1 MKMSKKQQY
10 RSFSKRLTRRIM
22 LALTLALLLVAACFN
37 WLEADVFTHYY
48 KVYCKILLDVK
59 NETVRKA
66 LYGVEVAVMNST
78 DDLEERLQSPA
89 TVFNALRD
97 ELERNQQIVGFF
109 ACFEPD
115 YYPSQGRSFQPYAF
129 WRDGRIDTMQI
140 AKEGNDYLEDDWYGR
155 ALAAD
160 SGYWSEPY
168 MDDAGSGA
176 PMCTYSVPIHD
187 STGRKVGVFGAD
199 ISLDWLYG
207 QLRAIDKEYSFFKGF
222 IKNTKK
228 IDTLSIFSSSI
239 IIDSVGT
246 YIVHPDKKRILEDN
260 FYEELRQQKDTASL
274 QLLKDMKARKSG
286 TGKATIDKLTHYV
299 FYAPHEQ
306 TGWMMAITVPRLI
319 IMLPI
324 VMRCFVL
331 SFIFFIALIA
341 VYLICR
347 STIRRSTRPLQTLT
361 KSADEVAKGN
371 FNAPLPDIKH
381 NDEIRLLRDSFGN
394 MQQSLSQY
402 IEELKTTTAQKSAIE
417 SELAI
422 ARNIQMS
429 ILPNAEFSSLN
440 SKIELY
446 ASMNPAKEVGG
457 DLYDYFVRDNR
468 LYFCIGDVAGKGVP
482 AALVMTTVCGAF
494 RLLAES
500 ESEPLR
506 IVTRM
511 NDMMTRDTRMTI
523 FVTFFAGV
531 LDLDSGRLC
540 YCNAGHKEPVMIPQF
555 SLLKTKQR
563 NLPVGAMSDWVFT
576 QQETTL
582 APDTTLCLYTDGLD
596 EAGNA
601 RCQMFGNERIK
612 EVLQTLSPEPRT
624 LIKQRTQA
632 VADFVG
638 DTEQSDDLTMLAL
651 HYAGHSH
658 SIVAGGLEEI
668 S

>member
-1 MKMSKKQQY
+1 MSKKQRF

-22 LALTLALLLVAACFN
+22 LALTLALIVVAACFN

-89 TVFNALRD
+89 TIFSALRD
-97 ELERNQQIVGFF
+97 ELQRNPQIVGFF

-168 MDDAGSGA
+168 MDDAGSGT

-187 STGRKVGVFGAD
+187 RTGRKVGVFGAD
-199 ISLDWLYG
+199 ISLDWLHEK
-207 QLRAIDKEYSFFKGF
+207 LRAIDKEYNFFKGF
-222 IKNTKK
+222 ITSRKN

-274 QLLKDMKARKSG
+274 QLLKNMKARKSG
-286 TGKATIDKLTHYV
+286 TGKATIDRLTHYV

-306 TGWMMAITVPRLI
+306 TGWMMAITVPKLI
-319 IMLPI
+319 IMLPV

-331 SFIFFIALIA
+331 SFIFFLALIA

-347 STIRRSTRPLQTLT
+347 LTIRNSTRPLHKLA

-417 SELAI
+417 SELSI
-422 ARNIQMS
+422 ARNIQMK
-429 ILPNAEFSSLN
+429 ILPSPHYPSPVTQHPSPITLH
-440 SKIELY
+440 
-446 ASMNPAKEVGG
+446 ASMTPAKEVGG

-500 ESEPLR
+500 ESEPQR
-506 IVTRM
+506 IVSRM
-511 NDMMTRDTRMTI
+511 NDMMTRDASITL

-531 LDLDSGRLC
+531 LDLGTGQLS
-540 YCNAGHKEPVMIPQF
+540 YCNAGHKAPVVIPQF
-555 SLLKTKQR
+555 TLLTPKQR
-563 NLPVGAMSDWVFT
+563 NLPVGAMPDWTFT
-576 QQETTL
+576 QQQTTL
-582 APDTTLCLYTDGLD
+582 APGTTLFLYTDGLD
-596 EAGNA
+596 EAENA
-601 RCQMFGNERIK
+601 QRQMFGKERIL
-612 EVLQTLSPEPRT
+612 EVLQSTSPEPQA
-624 LIKQRTQA
+624 LISQMTQA
-632 VADFVG
+632 VARFVG

-651 HYAGHSH
+651 QY
-658 SIVAGGLEEI
+658 V
-668 S
+668 

>member
-1 MKMSKKQQY
+1 MKQRY

-22 LALTLALLLVAACFN
+22 LALTLALIAVAACFN
-37 WLEADVFTHYY
+37 WLEADTFTHYY

-78 DDLEERLQSPA
+78 DELEERLQNPA
-89 TVFNALRD
+89 TVFSALRD
-97 ELERNQQIVGFF
+97 ELQRNPQIVGFF
-109 ACFEPD
+109 ACFEPN

-140 AKEGNDYLEDDWYGR
+140 ARKGNDYLEDDWYQR
-155 ALAAD
+155 AFAVD

-168 MDDAGSGA
+168 IDDAGSGA
-176 PMCTYSVPIHD
+176 LMCTYSVPIHD
-187 STGRKVGVFGAD
+187 HTGRKVGVFGAD

-207 QLRAIDKEYSFFKGF
+207 QLSAIDKEYSYFKGF
-222 IKNTKK
+222 IKNTKR
-228 IDTLSIFSSSI
+228 IDTLSVFSSSI

-246 YIVHPDKKRILEDN
+246 YIVHPDKKRILKDN
-260 FYEELRQQKDTASL
+260 FYEELRQQKDTANL

-306 TGWMMAITVPRLI
+306 TGWTMAITVPRLV
-319 IMLPI
+319 IMLP
-324 VMRCFVL
+324 VAMRCFL
-331 SFIFFIALIA
+331 LTFIFFLALIA
-341 VYLICR
+341 VYFICR
-347 STIRRSTRPLQTLT
+347 STIRSSTHPLHKLA

-394 MQQSLSQY
+394 MQQSLGQY
-402 IEELKTTTAQKSAIE
+402 IDELKTATAQKSAIE

-429 ILPNAEFSSLN
+429 ILPNTKASSL
-440 SKIELY
+440 SAKLELH
-446 ASMNPAKEVGG
+446 ASMSPAKEVGG

-468 LYFCIGDVAGKGVP
+468 LYFYIGDVAGKGVP

-500 ESEPLR
+500 ESEPQR

-511 NDMMTRDTRMTI
+511 NDMMTRDNSFKLFI
-523 FVTFFAGV
+523 TFFAGV
-531 LDLDSGRLC
+531 LYLDTGRLC
-540 YCNAGHKEPVMIPQF
+540 YCNAGHKAPALIPQF
-555 SLLKTKQR
+555 SLLTPKLR
-563 NLPVGAMSDWVFT
+563 NLPIGAMPDWEFT

-582 APDTTLCLYTDGLD
+582 PPGTTLFLYTDGLD
-596 EAGNA
+596 EAENA
-601 RCQMFGNERIK
+601 ERQMFGKERIN
-612 EVLQTLSPEPRT
+612 EMLQTTSLEPQT
-624 LIKQRTQA
+624 LIKQMTQA

-651 HYAGHSH
+651 QY
-658 SIVAGGLEEI
+658 L
-668 S
+668 

>member
-10 RSFSKRLTRRIM
+10 RSFSKRLTHRIM
-22 LALTLALLLVAACFN
+22 LALTLALLVVAACFN

-78 DDLEERLQSPA
+78 DDLEEQLQSPA

-176 PMCTYSVPIHD
+176 LMCTYSVPIHD

-199 ISLDWLYG
+199 ISLDWLHG

-331 SFIFFIALIA
+331 SFIFFLALIA

-402 IEELKTTTAQKSAIE
+402 IDELKTTTAQKSAIE
-417 SELAI
+417 SELSI
-422 ARNIQMS
+422 ARRIQMS
-429 ILPNAEFSSLN
+429 MLRTDIPERQDLAIHAMLT
-440 SKIELY
+440 
-446 ASMNPAKEVGG
+446 PAKAVGG
-457 DLYDYFVRDNR
+457 DLYDFFLRDNS
-468 LYFCIGDVAGKGVP
+468 LYFCIGDVSGKGVP

-500 ESEPLR
+500 ESEPMR
-506 IVTRM
+506 IVCRM
-511 NDMMTRDTRMTI
+511 NEMMNRDSSMTI

-531 LDLDSGRLC
+531 LDLDTGHLR
-540 YCNAGHKEPVMIPQF
+540 YCNAGHIAPLINGQPLPVH
-555 SLLKTKQR
+555 S
-563 NLPVGAMSDWVFT
+563 NLPIGAMPDWEFIA
-576 QQETTL
+576 QETDL
-582 APDTTLCLYTDGLD
+582 APGSTLFLYTDGLD
-596 EAGNA
+596 EAEDAGY
-601 RCQMFGNERIK
+601 RLFGKKRIVEVMQTASQQPCALIERM
-612 EVLQTLSPEPRT
+612 
-624 LIKQRTQA
+624 TQA

-638 DTEQSDDLTMLAL
+638 DTEQSDDLTMLAMQWKK
-651 HYAGHSH
+651 
-658 SIVAGGLEEI
+658 
-668 S
+668 

>member
-1 MKMSKKQQY
+1 MSKKQRF

-22 LALTLALLLVAACFN
+22 LALTLALIVVAACFN

-78 DDLEERLQSPA
+78 DALEERLQSPA
-89 TVFNALRD
+89 TIFSALRD
-97 ELERNQQIVGFF
+97 ELQRNPQIVGFF

-140 AKEGNDYLEDDWYGR
+140 AKKGNDYLEDDWYGR

-168 MDDAGSGA
+168 MDDAGSGSL
-176 PMCTYSVPIHD
+176 MCTYSVPIHD
-187 STGRKVGVFGAD
+187 RTGRKVGVFGAD
-199 ISLDWLYG
+199 ISLDWLHS
-207 QLRAIDKEYSFFKGF
+207 QLKEIDKEYSFFKGF
-222 IKNTKK
+222 IKNTKN
-228 IDTLSIFSSSI
+228 IDTLNIFSSSI

-246 YIVHPDKKRILEDN
+246 YIVHPDKKHILKDN

-286 TGKATIDKLTHYV
+286 TGKATIDRLTHYV

-306 TGWMMAITVPRLI
+306 TGWMMAITVPKLI
-319 IMLPI
+319 IMLPV

-331 SFIFFIALIA
+331 SFIFFLALIA

-347 STIRRSTRPLQTLT
+347 LTIRNSTRPLHKLA

-417 SELAI
+417 SELSI
-422 ARNIQMS
+422 ARNIQMK
-429 ILPNAEFSSLN
+429 ILPSPHYPSPVTQHPSPITLH
-440 SKIELY
+440 
-446 ASMNPAKEVGG
+446 ASMTPAKEVGG

-500 ESEPLR
+500 ESEPQR
-506 IVTRM
+506 IVSRM
-511 NDMMTRDTRMTI
+511 NDMMTRDASITL

-531 LDLDSGRLC
+531 LDLGTGQLS
-540 YCNAGHKEPVMIPQF
+540 YCNAGHKAPVVIPQF
-555 SLLKTKQR
+555 TLLTPKQR
-563 NLPVGAMSDWVFT
+563 NLPVGAMPDWTFT
-576 QQETTL
+576 QQQTTL
-582 APDTTLCLYTDGLD
+582 APGTTLFLYTDGLD
-596 EAGNA
+596 EAENA
-601 RCQMFGNERIK
+601 QRQMFGKERIL
-612 EVLQTLSPEPRT
+612 EVLQSTSPEPQA
-624 LIKQRTQA
+624 LISQMTQA
-632 VADFVG
+632 VARFVG

-651 HYAGHSH
+651 QY
-658 SIVAGGLEEI
+658 V
-668 S
+668 